1 MGMWKK
7 IWISLSM
14 TLANW
19 NEPHRNEMKRMNERT
34 NEPNDLQWNH
44 VKIEN
49 SSWQPTQQWFY
60 FSYFAF
66 WLKIENG
73 ERNAEHTTNGWKLKL
88 VHTRRSTLYFQPV
101 WQINFL
107 LSFTVS
113 FRLLNIMHGIVIERV
128 SKRASERVCCVYA
141 LLSICCLRYHCRYW
155 QISCTN
161 YLTRR
166 SKCHRFNHWNM
177 IDYLFRFENWNLTFV
192 SLLIALKKSIAMKL
206 IILAFILTFFHSRW
220 FLALAEHRFR

>member
-1 MGMWKK
+1 
-7 IWISLSM
+7 
-14 TLANW
+14 
-19 NEPHRNEMKRMNERT
+19 MNERT
-34 NEPNDLQWNH
+34 NEVNDLQWNH

-113 FRLLNIMHGIVIERV
+113 FRLLNIMHGIVSERP
-128 SKRASERVCCVYA
+128 SKRTSMLCVCFVVDMLFA
-141 LLSICCLRYHCRYW
+141 
-155 QISCTN
+155 IS
-161 YLTRR
+161 LP
-166 SKCHRFNHWNM
+166 
-177 IDYLFRFENWNLTFV
+177 
-192 SLLIALKKSIAMKL
+192 
-206 IILAFILTFFHSRW
+206 ILTNIVHKLFNKTYQMP
-220 FLALAEHRFR
+220 